1 MVVIDSSH
9 PKEPALEVP
18 SSRDNHSPTAVA
30 ATMSISSI
38 GADADDEV
46 KSHHRNIMTHTTAT
60 ASPGSDQTDATA
72 SVVSSSDGSDGG
84 DMTGHNISNSSD
96 QPSTNGGVETVLLTK
111 SATGINSN
119 NSDDHSHLATTL
131 LCCVQNSYAEATM
144 SEATAPAAPVT
155 SCQNSHDGVTTT
167 TDDAN
172 ERKVE
177 ASTQPTSWTESTR
190 RSIEMGIES
199 LLSTV
204 DSTGTRK
211 KQNGAAITSNGGQDM
226 ADTKVLSSAYE
237 ERYRSMVQTGLS
249 NLEEK
254 YEAATCTES
263 RTADNNVNQVQEG
276 SPSDSQPAQANSED
290 ETVVSPNPLTLAR
303 RNFSPLERSERLRHM
318 RREMS
323 LSDRDEPSGGAS
335 SSSAAPVGTSRTTSA
350 PVQGSR
356 SKNKIAQSFDDEHLR
371 SQAQMRNSELNST
384 RQSGASKF
392 NCISGGSSIDVTSN
406 SRSSAPSSAA
416 EGSLLA
422 KYFQNACMCGDG
434 GRLDPV
440 DEESD
445 ILVSSSFIVGQ
456 AQYASGDDNELL
468 HGYDSDPELF
478 HAASSSSSFGI
489 TVRDSKKV
497 ASKDGK
503 SAGTGKLP
511 MHATRSVDLE
521 DDKATSKHI
530 QELVHDTMNLIL
542 HPDASEF
549 AARTSSAPSGQRV
562 WVELGSRIQGQIIQ
576 PKLVWRTAHQKN
588 KGKKGGTP
596 NADEPTTSIDI
607 LDISR
612 VRDLSDAERKD
623 GYPLAKRSR
632 SFAIVTADHL
642 TYVFEAKNAQEKDRI
657 TLGLKLLVARLASL
671 IIVGDE
677 RLFADFFYP
686 DSAADFHRTYE

>member
-1 MVVIDSSH
+1 MVVISSSRSQD
-9 PKEPALEVP
+9 PALEVP

-38 GADADDEV
+38 GADGDDEV
-46 KSHHRNIMTHTTAT
+46 KSHQHHILAHGTA
-60 ASPGSDQTDATA
+60 ASAPGSDQTDATA

-84 DMTGHNISNSSD
+84 DMAGHFMSND
-96 QPSTNGGVETVLLTK
+96 QRSTNGGVETVLLTK
-111 SATGINSN
+111 STTGITGN

-131 LCCVQNSYAEATM
+131 LCCVQDSYAEATM
-144 SEATAPAAPVT
+144 SEASPAAPVT
-155 SCQNSHDGVTTT
+155 SCQNTHAERVTTT
-167 TDDAN
+167 EDSAN
-172 ERKVE
+172 EV
-177 ASTQPTSWTESTR
+177 TQPTSWTESTR
-190 RSIEMGIES
+190 RKIEMGIES

-211 KQNGAAITSNGGQDM
+211 KQAGAANTSIGAQDM

-254 YEAATCTES
+254 YEASTCTEGQKV
-263 RTADNNVNQVQEG
+263 DNNANQVQKG
-276 SPSDSQPAQANSED
+276 STNKPQPAQENGHD

-323 LSDRDEPSGGAS
+323 LSDRDEPPGGAS
-335 SSSAAPVGTSRTTSA
+335 SGDAAPIGASRTSSA
-350 PVQGSR
+350 PVQGRSR
-356 SKNKIAQSFDDEHLR
+356 SKNKVAQSFDDEHLR
-371 SQAQMRNSELNST
+371 SQAQMRASELNST
-384 RQSGASKF
+384 KQSGASKF
-392 NCISGGSSIDVTSN
+392 NCISGGDSIGVTGS
-406 SRSSAPSSAA
+406 SRSSASSTSA
-416 EGSLLA
+416 EGGLLA
-422 KYFQNACMCGDG
+422 KYFQNACMCGDV

-440 DEESD
+440 DEEND

-456 AQYASGDDNELL
+456 AQFAGDGDNELL

-497 ASKDGK
+497 VSKDGQ
-503 SAGTGKLP
+503 SPGTGELLTQ
-511 MHATRSVDLE
+511 ATRSIDLE
-521 DDKATSKHI
+521 DDKVTSKII
-530 QELVHDTMNLIL
+530 QELVHDTMTLVL
-542 HPDASEF
+542 HPDAPEL
-549 AARTSSAPSGQRV
+549 AAKTSSAPSGQRV

-576 PKLVWRTAHQKN
+576 PKLVWRTAHQKS
-588 KGKKGGTP
+588 KGKKSGPP

-612 VRDLSDAERKD
+612 VRELSDAERKD

-642 TYVFEAKNAQEKDRI
+642 TYVFEAKDKHEKDRI
-657 TLGLKLLVARLASL
+657 VLGLKLLVARLASL

-677 RLFADFFYP
+677 RLFVDFFYP
-686 DSAADFHRTYE
+686 DSAADFHL